1 MSLPKS
7 DRNFRSN
14 LRKNIPEIG
23 PLTSVGFSQAIAA
36 ALHQEYGQTHAA
48 IKTVVAVT
56 QANQRAVKNWFEAK
70 NAPRGHHLVQ
80 LVQHSD
86 CVLEALLEASGR
98 HEILRAKR
106 FADAKALLLQ
116 MLKLMDEMSDQT
128 EGESVRQPR
137 HLSRDRSRS

>member
-86 CVLEALLEASGR
+86 CVLEALLEVSGR
-98 HEILRAKR
+98 REILLAKR
-106 FADAKALLLQ
+106 LADTRAVLLQ
-116 MLKLMDEMSDQT
+116 MLKLIDEMSNGAGD
-128 EGESVRQPR
+128 ENIRQP
-137 HLSRDRSRS
+137 HHEP